1 MQSPLAMT
9 RTLVS
14 VMENHDGVF
23 IVGVEKGEMI
33 RSDAYVEKQTKE
45 KKTKQ
50 KTMPTMWRADRG
62 ELREEAD
69 QLK

>member
-33 RSDAYVEKQTKE
+33 RSDAYVEKQTNQRKE
-45 KKTKQ
+45 NKTKNYAYNVDS
-50 KTMPTMWRADRG
+50 R
-62 ELREEAD
+62 
-69 QLK
+69 

>member
-33 RSDAYVEKQTKE
+33 RSDAYVEKQTNKE
-45 KKTKQ
+45 KKT
-50 KTMPTMWRADRG
+50 KTMPTMWTADRG